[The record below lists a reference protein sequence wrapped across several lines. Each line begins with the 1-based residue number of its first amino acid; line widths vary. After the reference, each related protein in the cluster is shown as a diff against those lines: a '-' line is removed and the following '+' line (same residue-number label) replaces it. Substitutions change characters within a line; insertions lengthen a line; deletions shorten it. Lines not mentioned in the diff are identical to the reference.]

1 MSGPAPVALLPL
13 ETLETPAPPSLLV
26 TLAAHAARTVTLAL
40 LAAAV
45 RVQVPAAHGA
55 PLAGRA
61 LRQPRA
67 HAAARV
73 RVTHVSLH
81 AGVNNVMLLHPLP
94 PTGSVQ
100 GAHFLQPL

>member
-1 MSGPAPVALLPL
+1 MAVAGLAVGEVVVPGPAPVALLPL
-13 ETLETPAPPSLLV
+13 ETLETPAPPSRLV

-45 RVQVPAAHGA
+45 RVQVPAAHCA

-73 RVTHVSLH
+73 RVTHVALH
-81 AGVNNVMLLHPLP
+81 KVG
-94 PTGSVQ
+94 
-100 GAHFLQPL
+100 